1 MAETILKYYTHP
13 YVFFTVF
20 VMIILYNIIHQ
31 YRSDYVIKHYNL
43 KLNVLCKI
51 YYFRVPFI
59 KSNNYIDRLAWKKVQ
74 YLAKE
79 FILVNFLLFSY
90 YILILIIF

>member
-13 YVFFTVF
+13 YMFFTVF
-20 VMIILYNIIHQ
+20 VMIILYNVIHQ

-43 KLNVLCKI
+43 KLNILCKI

-59 KSNNYIDRLAWKKVQ
+59 KCNNIDRLAWKKVQ

-79 FILVNFLLFSY
+79 FTLVNFLLFSY
-90 YILILIIF
+90 YVLIFIIF